1 MTSRRLVAIAVAAI
15 VALGAAALVAT
26 ISTGSGHSTK
36 AQKNAVVA
44 HPPPPL
50 YADARL
56 GGIDRMIA
64 PEEARGRR
72 LARRWLHAHPTAGD
86 QAFIAWAVAQAGPA
100 PTAAT
105 RRAELPGLR
114 RLAAART
121 PAGDA
126 AARWLEAYAKKLW
139 KLYAKQR
146 RQLIGHRAGDP
157 GQALVKR
164 TLKLSDAVTAA
175 VKARYPSST
184 PYELDRGLVDLRAG
198 KDQAAAL
205 RALDTRGARRRS
217 FPSKH
222 AVAGAAAAGV
232 LSTLEPRRA
241 AEFRWTERQIDFSRL
256 YAGGHAPSDV
266 ETGAFLGALVAE
278 YELAR
283 GGHG

>member
-36 AQKNAVVA
+36 SQKNAVVA

-56 GGIDRMIA
+56 GGIERMIA

-72 LARRWLHAHPTAGD
+72 LARRWLRAHPTAGD
-86 QAFIAWAVAQAGPA
+86 QAFLAWAVAQAGPA

-126 AARWLEAYAKKLW
+126 AARWLESYAKKLW

-164 TLKLSDAVTAA
+164 TLKLATKVAA
-175 VKARYPSST
+175 AAKARYPSVT
-184 PYELDRGLVDLRAG
+184 PYELDPRLADLHGG

-205 RALDTRGARRRS
+205 AAFRARHTIRRS

-222 AVAGAAAAGV
+222 AVLGGAAGGV
-232 LSTLEPRRA
+232 LAALEPRRA
-241 AEFRWTERQIDFSRL
+241 AEFRWSEDQIDFSRL
-256 YAGGHAPSDV
+256 
-266 ETGAFLGALVAE
+266 
-278 YELAR
+278 
-283 GGHG
+283 